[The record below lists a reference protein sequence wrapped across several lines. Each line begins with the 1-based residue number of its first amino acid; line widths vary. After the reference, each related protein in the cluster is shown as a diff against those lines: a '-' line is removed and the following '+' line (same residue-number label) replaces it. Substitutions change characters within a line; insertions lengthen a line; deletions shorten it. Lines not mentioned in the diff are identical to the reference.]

1 MIIAYLRV
9 STEKQKLLNQ
19 RSEIERFALQKNI
32 NIDRFIMEIASGK
45 KAGKERQLGSLLKK
59 LKKGDTLIVTE
70 ISRLSRTLTDIMS
83 IMGKCL
89 EKGIVLHSVKDGYTF
104 DDSINSK
111 VLCFAFGLVA
121 EIERNLISMRTKEAL
136 ALRRAEGVTLGRKKG
151 SYTKLKILMDNRHT
165 IIKMLKEGKSIIT
178 ICRHYELSRD
188 TFEKFKKKCPDI
200 SGILAEKAKDRKTVT
215 LNHKTNT

>member
-9 STEKQKLLNQ
+9 STEKQNLLNQ

-83 IMGKCL
+83 IMGK
-89 EKGIVLHSVKDGYTF
+89 
-104 DDSINSK
+104 
-111 VLCFAFGLVA
+111 
-121 EIERNLISMRTKEAL
+121 
-136 ALRRAEGVTLGRKKG
+136 
-151 SYTKLKILMDNRHT
+151 
-165 IIKMLKEGKSIIT
+165 
-178 ICRHYELSRD
+178 
-188 TFEKFKKKCPDI
+188 
-200 SGILAEKAKDRKTVT
+200 
-215 LNHKTNT
+215 